1 MDIIID
7 TREKARAIRQ
17 IVAEFQKQ
25 GIGTISSKLW
35 VGDYARIDNQTI
47 VVDRKQN
54 LLELASNICEDRFH
68 REIHRAHEHS
78 VKIVF
83 LCEHGNGIRDLIDVL
98 FWENPRKAE
107 SPHCISGEHLYKAMC
122 SMSDK
127 YGVEWEF
134 CTKAETGKR
143 IIDILKGLDNDK
155 RRDQTDHN
163 DE

>member
-1 MDIIID
+1 MDIIVD
-7 TREKARAIRQ
+7 TREKARAIKQ
-17 IVAEFQKQ
+17 IMAEFQKQ
-25 GIGTISSKLW
+25 GIRTIASKLW
-35 VGDYARIDNQTI
+35 VGDYARIDNQMV

-68 REIHRAHEHS
+68 REIHRAHEHN

-83 LCEHGNGIRDLIDVL
+83 LCEHGNGIKDLIDVL

-107 SPHCISGEHLYKAMC
+107 SPHCISGEHLFKAMS

-143 IIDILKGLDNDK
+143 IIEILKGLDYDK
-155 RRDQTDHN
+155 GRNQTESHN
-163 DE
+163 D

>member
-7 TREKARAIRQ
+7 TREKARAIKQ
-17 IVAEFQKQ
+17 ITAEFHKQ
-25 GIGTISSKLW
+25 GIRTISSKLW
-35 VGDYARIDNQTI
+35 VGDYARLDNQMV

-54 LLELASNICEDRFH
+54 LLELASNVCEDRFH
-68 REIHRAHEHS
+68 NEIHRAHDHN

-107 SPHCISGEHLYKAMC
+107 SPKCISGEHLFKCMC
-122 SMSDK
+122 SMSEK

-143 IIDILKGLDNDK
+143 IIEILKELDHDK
-155 RRDQTDHN
+155 GRN
-163 DE
+163 